1 VLRPGYI
8 NNRDRGAQRVQ
19 SVASGVGGMARTEQS
34 LPRLMS
40 HNPNHETGG
49 NRTVGHLAATF
60 GVTILWLDALGASAF
75 KERIGRPG
83 QMSASSTHVP
93 SLRPN
98 LANHHLELAAL
109 DAIGAAHKRYS
120 RLVGCFWSGHGLVHL
135 RNEVLVV
142 ENDVEK

>member
-1 VLRPGYI
+1 MNTQRES
-8 NNRDRGAQRVQ
+8 NETDRNHAVGQL
-19 SVASGVGGMARTEQS
+19 AS
-34 LPRLMS
+34 
-40 HNPNHETGG
+40 
-49 NRTVGHLAATF
+49 F

-93 SLRPN
+93 SLRAT

-109 DAIGAAHKRYS
+109 DAIGAAHKRHS
-120 RLVGCFWSGHGLVHL
+120 RLVGCFWSGHGLVHM

-142 ENDVEK
+142 ENNVEK

>member
-1 VLRPGYI
+1 MNTQRES
-8 NNRDRGAQRVQ
+8 NETDR
-19 SVASGVGGMARTEQS
+19 
-34 LPRLMS
+34 
-40 HNPNHETGG
+40 NH
-49 NRTVGHLAATF
+49 TVGQLAASF
-60 GVTILWLDALGASAF
+60 GVTILWLAALGASAF

-93 SLRPN
+93 SLRAT

-109 DAIGAAHKRYS
+109 DAIGAAHNGQS
-120 RLVGCFWSGHGLVHL
+120 RLVRCFQGGHGPVPM